1 MANQYKQ
8 NITFTFQNTN
18 KAKKAPKNLSRWC
31 FIWTVVF
38 QSADPFESKRK
49 KRFISFTLS
58 LICADLTRSKKTA
71 DIYDEIICKQRWNDE
86 TMSQTQWVSLLFY
99 SYHFLSRQASR
110 YFKNLGHVNKSA
122 AVQLKRYLLFIFRPR
137 WILFRFL
144 QHFDALTHWA
154 SHSVNQQF
162 SKPKSWQT

>member
-8 NITFTFQNTN
+8 NITFTFQNIN

-38 QSADPFESKRK
+38 QSADPLESKRK

-58 LICADLTRSKKTA
+58 LIVRGP
-71 DIYDEIICKQRWNDE
+71 YEIEKNSGYLWWNNLQTMKRWVKLNGFH
-86 TMSQTQWVSLLFY
+86 SCFFY